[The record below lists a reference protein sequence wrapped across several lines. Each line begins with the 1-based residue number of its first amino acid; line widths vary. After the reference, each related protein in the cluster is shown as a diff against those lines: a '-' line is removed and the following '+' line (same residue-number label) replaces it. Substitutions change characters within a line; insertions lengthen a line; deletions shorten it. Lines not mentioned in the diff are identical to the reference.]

1 MRSFRA
7 TTGRC
12 YEIGAGQHRVVM
24 GWLGYLR
31 TGSAQHTSADGDDAG
46 DTRRPAS
53 RTRYVKGQRRHR
65 FLPLLALVPLVAVS
79 SMALT
84 GTASAAALRKAP
96 DKGTIS
102 ASGLATANG
111 TIRAAGLVSPSS
123 FTCSATGSSATT
135 VVTPTGLVAGGS
147 VDNTTAIQN
156 AINTAGADPGGGI
169 VSLPA
174 GTFMINGHLVM
185 QSNVELT
192 GVGSS
197 TVLEA
202 GPNFLTTTGTG
213 GGYPIISTAGASNVT
228 IANLTANDSGTTLN
242 ANSTA
247 TRLWSYAVEA
257 RDSSN
262 ILFNGVSVINPFTY
276 SIAVLSST
284 NFCVKNSNI
293 NASTTDGEYN
303 QLDGIHIM
311 DSNNGNVI
319 NNTIISGDDGLAAHT
334 ESAAV
339 YNVVFANN
347 LVDGGTGASGLQLA
361 VGSPF
366 AIYDITVEDNDFYG
380 SELGIHTGYYGATA
394 TGSVHNISMSNNY
407 IYNLLDGTASLAVQM
422 GNSGQ
427 VGAVKNVTVSNTLLC
442 NAGAI
447 QVQKGTGNSVTGTT
461 TTTSCA

>member
-1 MRSFRA
+1 MSWLSFMR
-7 TTGRC
+7 
-12 YEIGAGQHRVVM
+12 I
-24 GWLGYLR
+24 
-31 TGSAQHTSADGDDAG
+31 GSAQHTSPDRADAG
-46 DTRRPAS
+46 NTRWLAS
-53 RTRYVKGQRRHR
+53 QARYLKGQRRHR
-65 FLPLLALVPLVAVS
+65 FLALFALTPLVAVS

-84 GTASAAALRKAP
+84 GTASAAALRNAQVN
-96 DKGTIS
+96 GTIS
-102 ASGLATANG
+102 SS
-111 TIRAAGLVSPSS
+111 GLVSPSS

-185 QSNVELT
+185 QSKVKLT
-192 GVGSS
+192 GVGPS
-197 TVLEA
+197 TVLKA
-202 GPNFLTTTGTG
+202 GPNFLTTSGTG

-228 IANLTANDSGTTLN
+228 IANLTANQSGTTLN
-242 ANSTA
+242 ANSAA

-257 RDSSN
+257 RGSSN
-262 ILFNGVSVINPFTY
+262 VLFNGVSVINPFTY
-276 SIAVLSST
+276 SIAMLSST
-284 NFCVKNSNI
+284 NFCVENSTV
-293 NASTTDGEYN
+293 NASTTDGEYT
-303 QLDGIHIM
+303 QLDGIHVM

-334 ESAAV
+334 VGAAV
-339 YNVVFANN
+339 YNVMFANN
-347 LVDGGTGASGLQLA
+347 LVYGGTGASGLQFA
-361 VGSPF
+361 VGSPY
-366 AIYDITVEDNDFYG
+366 AIYGITVEDNDFYG
-380 SELGIHTGYYGATA
+380 SELGIHTGYYGSTA

-427 VGAVKNVTVSNTLLC
+427 VGAVKSVTISNTLLC

-461 TTTSCA
+461 ATTSCA